1 MIALKI
7 INVKNFMAKL
17 LTQDVFQNFLL
28 EEASITTYNTFVI
41 DGHLME
47 AFYDTEE
54 WKERSHPEYELSEW
68 SVMPPICFDLIKGKH
83 TPLSFRL
90 TLHLKPELME
100 TVLDMTQTD
109 VFPSQM
115 KSFVLNIRY
124 DRENLVLTS
133 ATAFQTFL
141 MDKTLDML
149 WDTYLR
155 KFLDTQE
162 IEYEDMV

>member
-1 MIALKI
+1 M
-7 INVKNFMAKL
+7 
-17 LTQDVFQNFLL
+17 L

-54 WKERSHPEYELSEW
+54 WKERRHPEYELSEW
-68 SVMPPICFDLIKGKH
+68 SAMRSICFDLIKGKN
-83 TPLSFRL
+83 TPLAFRL

-141 MDKTLDML
+141 MDKTPDML

>member
-17 LTQDVFQNFLL
+17 LTQDAFQNFLL

-54 WKERSHPEYELSEW
+54 WKERRHPEYELSEW
-68 SVMPPICFDLIKGKH
+68 SAMRSICFDLIKGKN
-83 TPLSFRL
+83 TPLAFRL

-100 TVLDMTQTD
+100 TVLDMTQTG
-109 VFPSQM
+109 VFPSQI
-115 KSFVLNIRY
+115 KCFVLNIRY
-124 DRENLVLTS
+124 DRDKLVLTS

-141 MDKTLDML
+141 MDKTPDML

>member
-54 WKERSHPEYELSEW
+54 WKERSHREYELSEW
-68 SVMPPICFDLIKGKH
+68 SVMRPICFDLIKGTH
-83 TPLSFRL
+83 TP
-90 TLHLKPELME
+90 
-100 TVLDMTQTD
+100 
-109 VFPSQM
+109 
-115 KSFVLNIRY
+115 
-124 DRENLVLTS
+124 
-133 ATAFQTFL
+133 FL
-141 MDKTLDML
+141 WKKGNEHT
-149 WDTYLR
+149 R
-155 KFLDTQE
+155 R
-162 IEYEDMV
+162 

>member
-7 INVKNFMAKL
+7 TNVKNFMAKL

-28 EEASITTYNTFVI
+28 EEASITTYNTFII

-54 WKERSHPEYELSEW
+54 WKERAHPEYEFSEW
-68 SVMPPICFDLIKGKH
+68 STMRPVCFDLIKGKH
-83 TPLSFRL
+83 TPLAFRL

-100 TVLDMTQTD
+100 TVLDIAQTN

-141 MDKTLDML
+141 MDKTPDML

-162 IEYEDMV
+162 IDYEILG